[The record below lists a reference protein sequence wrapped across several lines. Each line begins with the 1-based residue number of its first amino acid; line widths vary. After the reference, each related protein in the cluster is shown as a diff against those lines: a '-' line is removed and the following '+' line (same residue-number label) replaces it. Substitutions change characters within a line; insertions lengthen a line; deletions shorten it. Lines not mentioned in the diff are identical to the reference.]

1 MANSDC
7 KKILNLIPL
16 YVDQMLSEEETDIV
30 SRHLEIC
37 EDCKKELDFM
47 KSMQKTAA
55 ALPDIEPSC
64 DFHKNLME
72 KAQRAQRAKKA
83 RKFIILRRAG
93 TGVAAAAVVVLCLV
107 NFANI
112 DNTRISTHPDQHATP
127 ATDISQN
134 PVSLTAPTPEDLS
147 APEKST
153 AAPQPDAAHTNGAH
167 TEQAPTAPE
176 KPNAPSGGG
185 GSAKSPDYADE
196 GQIPSMLS
204 ADEAYTVATVTV
216 TDEIRDTV
224 TEILSSYEKD
234 EKGYKVSDIN
244 AVLRQLAELGATVE
258 AVADN
263 AASANYIIVK

>member
-30 SRHLEIC
+30 NRHLEIC

-72 KAQRAQRAKKA
+72 KAQRTQRAKKA

-93 TGVAAAAVVVLCLV
+93 AGVAAAAVVALCVV

-112 DNTRISTHPDQHATP
+112 DNTHKSTNPDQHATP

-134 PVSLTAPTPEDLS
+134 PVSLTAPAPEDLS

-153 AAPQPDAAHTNGAH
+153 AVPQPEAAHTNGAH
-167 TEQAPTAPE
+167 TEQSPTAPQE
-176 KPNAPSGGG
+176 PNAPSGG
-185 GSAKSPDYADE
+185 GSAKSPDYTE
-196 GQIPSMLS
+196 ECQIPSMLS
-204 ADEAYTVATVTV
+204 ADEAYIVATVTV
-216 TDEIRDTV
+216 PDEIHDTV

-234 EKGYKVSDIN
+234 EKGYKVTDIN

>member
-16 YVDQMLSEEETDIV
+16 YVDKMLSEEETDIV

-47 KSMQKTAA
+47 KSIQKTAA

-72 KAQRAQRAKKA
+72 KAQRTQRAKKA

-93 TGVAAAAVVVLCLV
+93 AGAAAAAVVALCLV

-112 DNTRISTHPDQHATP
+112 DNARISTTPDQQISP

-153 AAPQPDAAHTNGAH
+153 AAPEPEAAHTDTH
-167 TEQAPTAPE
+167 TEKTPATPQE
-176 KPNAPSGGG
+176 PNTPSGGG
-185 GSAKSPDYADE
+185 SSAKSPETYN
-196 GQIPSMLS
+196 GNQIPSMLS
-204 ADEAYTVATVTV
+204 LDEAYTVATVTV
-216 TDEIRDTV
+216 TDEIRDAA
-224 TEILSSYEKD
+224 TEILSSYEQD
-234 EKGYKVSDIN
+234 EKGYRVSDVN
-244 AVLRQLAELGATVE
+244 TVLRQLAELGATVE
-258 AVADN
+258 AVCD
-263 AASANYIIVK
+263 STVTANYIIIK